1 MNEHTLP
8 PDELTRRI
16 STVLPTPP
24 GQRMLHRRSVTV
36 IGHFRAEPEAHQLSS
51 GSLFSG
57 EQVAVIARFS
67 GTRAG
72 THDADSGDQGLAVRF
87 VPATAEPTDLIAFT
101 LPVFF
106 VRTGADMLEFLTA
119 VSAAPQCPAAM
130 QEFRQAHPESS
141 AAFEAGSGRAPG
153 SYVGQRYHSVHAFG
167 LVSPAGTTTWA
178 RLEWHPENTVEPLPV
193 ETATTL
199 APDYLS
205 HDMVD
210 RLPARMTL
218 YARLPSADDPVHD
231 PTAVW
236 AEPARLI
243 PLGRM
248 TLQTRTAD
256 SDLDF
261 DPLRLAAG
269 MSAPRDR
276 LAADRSAIYHAARIS
291 RHAAPSPAAAHP
303 DSSTTPT
310 SNEGQ

>member
-1 MNEHTLP
+1 MNEHTLT
-8 PDELTRRI
+8 PDELTDQI

-24 GQRMLHRRSVTV
+24 GQRMLHQRGVTV
-36 IGHFRAEPEAHQLSS
+36 IGQFRAEPRARQLSW
-51 GSLFSG
+51 GALFSG

-87 VPATAEPTDLIAFT
+87 VPATADPTDLIAFT

-106 VRTGADMLEFLTA
+106 VRSGADMLEFLTA

-130 QEFRQAHPESS
+130 DEFRQAHPESS
-141 AAFEAGSGRAPG
+141 AAFELGSDRAPR

-167 LVSPAGTTTWA
+167 LVSPTGTTTWA
-178 RLEWHPENTVEPLPV
+178 RLEWHPDNTVEPLPV

-199 APDYLS
+199 APDYLR
-205 HDMVD
+205 HDLID

-218 YARLPSADDPVHD
+218 YARLPRADDPVHD

-236 AEPARLI
+236 AEPAQLI
-243 PLGRM
+243 PLGQM
-248 TLQTRTAD
+248 ALEARTAD

-261 DPLRLAAG
+261 DPLRLAPG

-276 LAADRSAIYHAARIS
+276 LAADRSAIYRAARIR
-291 RHAAPSPAAAHP
+291 RHAGSESDCGTNRFKHPAHF
-303 DSSTTPT
+303 
-310 SNEGQ
+310 E